1 MQTRMNNIFSVRLVF
16 FDSFSFL
23 GNPLPAQQNHHSLL
37 KGGHLSTPT
46 LRKDCNA
53 DDSKLRFDF
62 DVSDFLSFGSPLGML
77 LAYRKVQVCAKKWV
91 AIIVGTLIL
100 LLL

>member
-1 MQTRMNNIFSVRLVF
+1 MSWIGNSEENMDLSHIYLAVF
-16 FDSFSFL
+16 FIFFL
-23 GNPLPAQQNHHSLL
+23 GNPLPAQHNHHSLL

-77 LAYRKVQVCAKKWV
+77 LAYRKVQV
-91 AIIVGTLIL
+91 
-100 LLL
+100 

>member
-1 MQTRMNNIFSVRLVF
+1 MINKNKQMQTRMNNIFSVRLVF

-77 LAYRKVQVCAKKWV
+77 LAYRKVQVCKV
-91 AIIVGTLIL
+91 QLF
-100 LLL
+100 